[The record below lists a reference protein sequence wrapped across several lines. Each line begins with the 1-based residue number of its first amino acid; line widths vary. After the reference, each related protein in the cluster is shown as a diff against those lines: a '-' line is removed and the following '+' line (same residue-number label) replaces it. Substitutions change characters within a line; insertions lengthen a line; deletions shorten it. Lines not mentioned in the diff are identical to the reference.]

1 VDVRELGS
9 APILPDRPVGND
21 PSYEPEFE
29 ALQTEIDKLSK
40 VSADGQ
46 GVDWPKVVSL
56 GQEIL
61 ARKGKHL
68 LAGAYWSAGLAEAS
82 GVAGL
87 ALGAHVLRDM
97 VESSW
102 DGLFPPLKRM
112 RGRLAAISWW
122 KDRTKAFLEAL
133 ADPAPLEPALVE
145 EFAGDVKGL
154 DEFLAGKTD
163 EAPVL
168 RDLVDAIRRLPVLEP
183 APEPEPAAQAAA
195 PAAASPA
202 GQGAPPAGGLAQA
215 MARSAAASPSP
226 ARPAPGADPESLLSA
241 AFEYLGQAAGLLL
254 ASDLKDPLPYRLSRL
269 AAWTTIT
276 GLPMAEKGVSL
287 LPPPEDS
294 AREALTRLAAAR
306 QPEDLVREAESR
318 VGQYL
323 FWLDPSRHAAQAL
336 DALGARE
343 AAEAVARCTAAF
355 VQRLPGIEGLSFS
368 DGTPFANSQTRGWL
382 RGLSVAPADG
392 PGQPQSGD
400 RPASREALDKS
411 RELAGERKF
420 VEAVTLLQE
429 ALRAAG
435 SGRERFTLLVA
446 LTRLL
451 GESGRPDLAR
461 PNVDE
466 LLRLI
471 DEYRLEK
478 WDPDTALQGFL
489 AAFESLRDE
498 TDEEAKAQA
507 RLALMR
513 MARINPAAAMRLDG

>member
-1 VDVRELGS
+1 MDVRELGS

-29 ALQTEIDKLSK
+29 ALQAEIDKLSK
-40 VSADGQ
+40 VTADGQ

-68 LAGAYWSAGLAEAS
+68 LAGAYLSAGLAEAS

-102 DGLFPPLKRM
+102 DGLYPPLKRM

-183 APEPEPAAQAAA
+183 APEPASEPSPPAAGQAT
-195 PAAASPA
+195 
-202 GQGAPPAGGLAQA
+202 PPAGGLAQA
-215 MARSAAASPSP
+215 MARSSSPPPAAASPSP
-226 ARPAPGADPESLLSA
+226 ARPAPGADPEALLSA

-254 ASDLKDPLPYRLSRL
+254 ATDLKDPLPYRLSRL

-276 GLPMAEKGVSL
+276 ALPVAEKGVSL

-306 QPEDLVREAESR
+306 QHEDLVREAESR

-323 FWLDPSRHAAQAL
+323 FWLDLSRHVAQAL

-343 AAEAVARCTAAF
+343 AAEAVARCTAAL

-368 DGTPFANSQTRGWL
+368 DGTPFADSQTRGWL
-382 RGLSVAPADG
+382 RGLSVAPAQTPDQSQ
-392 PGQPQSGD
+392 PGERS
-400 RPASREALDKS
+400 AAREVLDKS

-466 LLRLI
+466 LIRLI

-489 AAFESLRDE
+489 AVFESLRDE